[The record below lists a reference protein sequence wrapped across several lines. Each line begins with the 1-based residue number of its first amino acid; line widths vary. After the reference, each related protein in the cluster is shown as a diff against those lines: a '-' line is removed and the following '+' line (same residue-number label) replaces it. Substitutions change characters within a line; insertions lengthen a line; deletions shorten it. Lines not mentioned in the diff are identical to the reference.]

1 MLVYIDYDM
10 GFAYGFACAWY
21 DNANVYVEL
30 FSGSPT
36 TFLKL
41 IMHMESKPIFLC
53 SIKEQLSL
61 SNDLGNVLIYKGFA
75 SRKFLIMYMLVLV

>member
-1 MLVYIDYDM
+1 M

-41 IMHMESKPIFLC
+41 ITWNQNQYFLC

-75 SRKFLIMYMLVLV
+75 SRKFLIMCMLVLV

>member
-1 MLVYIDYDM
+1 MLVYINYDM
-10 GFAYGFACAWY
+10 GFAWGLH
-21 DNANVYVEL
+21 VHGMIMQKEL

-41 IMHMESKPIFLC
+41 IKWNQNQCFLC

-61 SNDLGNVLIYKGFA
+61 SNQLDDLGNVLIYKGFA
-75 SRKFLIMYMLVLV
+75 SRKFLVMYMLVLV